1 MSNTLNV
8 FSGKNA
14 LVDYYNPDCNPPL
27 PLVELPDHPFVEDGV
42 RIYAKMM
49 TALPAGNV
57 KALPGKLC
65 PLNMLLRGREDESI
79 TADTHKI
86 VEYSS
91 GNTVISLG
99 ILSKILGIGNTC
111 AYISNKTSSAKI
123 NLLRF
128 FGLELTL
135 FGGPAQVEPADVNG
149 GIFAALKDGRE
160 KPGYYCPGQYSN
172 PQNSE
177 AHVRW
182 TGPQI
187 LAQLPNISI
196 FAAAVGTSGT
206 MTGTGAFLKSKRPD
220 LVNLGVFTAPRDR
233 VPGPRPIDLVQSVDL
248 PWREVIDCSEHVDSH
263 SAYKASLE
271 LCRTGLL
278 GGPSSGLAY
287 VGLLK
292 YLQKQ
297 KDIGAL
303 NKLRDGDGNISC
315 AFIVCDLPYQYIN
328 EYVFKLGESAFPPI
342 RNAELL
348 DVDTYPYGVD
358 WKISAKSAQRKIGL
372 YRAPLTPPSSPTQSE
387 VSTDEDDKPVTV
399 IDLREIGSRPVLH
412 AFNVQHFPVCS
423 ASSPNPFSD
432 PPTLAHQWKMMEL
445 QLGVSEAGS
454 LGQDLKRKVVIL
466 LCYAGQ
472 TASIAA
478 SVLRNR
484 GVEAYWVEGG
494 MSAWSQ
500 MSKQ

>member
-1 MSNTLNV
+1 MSNSLNV

-14 LVDYYNPDCNPPL
+14 LVDYYDPDRNPPL

-57 KALPGKLC
+57 KALPA
-65 PLNMLLRGREDESI
+65 LNMLLRGREENS
-79 TADTHKI
+79 TTTETHKI

-99 ILSKILGIGNTC
+99 ILSKILGIGTTC
-111 AYISNKTSSAKI
+111 AYISNKTSQAKI

-135 FGGPAQVEPADVNG
+135 FGGPAQVEPADVDG
-149 GIFAALKDGRE
+149 GIYAALKDGRE
-160 KPGYYCPGQYSN
+160 RPDYYCPGQYSN

-187 LAQLPNISI
+187 LAQLPDISI

-248 PWREVIDCSEHVDSH
+248 PWREVIDCSEHVDSY
-263 SAYKASLE
+263 SSYKASLE
-271 LCRTGLL
+271 LCRTGIL

-292 YLQKQ
+292 YLQRQ
-297 KDIGAL
+297 KGNGGLA
-303 NKLRDGDGNISC
+303 KLRNERGTISC
-315 AFIVCDLPYQYIN
+315 AFIVCDLPYQYIG
-328 EYVFKLGESAFPPI
+328 EYVAKLGESAFPPI
-342 RNAELL
+342 HNEELL
-348 DVDTYPYGVD
+348 EVDTYPYGVD
-358 WKISAKSAQRKIGL
+358 WKISAKDAQRKIRS
-372 YRAPLTPPSSPTQSE
+372 YRAPMTPPSSPTHSDG
-387 VSTDEDDKPVTV
+387 STDEEDKPVV
-399 IDLREIGSRPVLH
+399 VVDLRQIGSRPALNIANVLS
-412 AFNVQHFPVCS
+412 FPACS
-423 ASSPNPFSD
+423 ESPNPFSD
-432 PPTLAHQWKMMEL
+432 PPTLARQWKLMDL
-445 QLGVSEAGS
+445 QLGTAEKGP
-454 LGQDLKRKVVIL
+454 LGRELKEKVVIL
-466 LCYAGQ
+466 LCYEGH
-472 TASIAA
+472 TSSIGA

-484 GVEAYWVEGG
+484 DVEAFWVEGG
-494 MSAWSQ
+494 VNAWSNLR
-500 MSKQ
+500 K